1 MAEKITLKNMLAN
14 LPQKTDV
21 DTVVGRDSSGN
32 PVYIKK
38 SDLAQVVAELMPVAT
53 AEKNGLMPYSLILR
67 GLNIETIKSRTN
79 PCFKINDTE
88 VWERTIGFICIA
100 INQNPVLAVF
110 NLYHGEPKIPIFLN
124 YLLNPDKS
132 NYIEFF
138 TKDQSVYFRIK
149 AENAIGYYYI
159 CCSSGYEYIGNDV
172 IDDSY
177 EKSA

>member
-1 MAEKITLKNMLAN
+1 
-14 LPQKTDV
+14 
-21 DTVVGRDSSGN
+21 
-32 PVYIKK
+32 
-38 SDLAQVVAELMPVAT
+38 MPTAT

-67 GLNIETIKSRTN
+67 GLNIERIDSRTN
-79 PCFKINDTE
+79 PCFKINDTKT
-88 VWERTIGFICIA
+88 WERAIGFICIA

-110 NLYHGEPKIPIFLN
+110 NLYHGDSEILIHLN

-138 TKDQSVYFRIK
+138 TKDQSAYFRINFN
-149 AENAIGYYYI
+149 NAIGYYYI
-159 CCSSGYEYIGNDV
+159 CCSSGYEYIGDDV

>member
-1 MAEKITLKNMLAN
+1 MN
-14 LPQKTDV
+14 
-21 DTVVGRDSSGN
+21 
-32 PVYIKK
+32 
-38 SDLAQVVAELMPVAT
+38 VAELMPVAT

-110 NLYHGEPKIPIFLN
+110 NLYHGEAKIPIFLN

-149 AENAIGYYYI
+149 SENAIGYYYI
-159 CCSSGYEYIGNDV
+159 CCSSGYEYIGDDV